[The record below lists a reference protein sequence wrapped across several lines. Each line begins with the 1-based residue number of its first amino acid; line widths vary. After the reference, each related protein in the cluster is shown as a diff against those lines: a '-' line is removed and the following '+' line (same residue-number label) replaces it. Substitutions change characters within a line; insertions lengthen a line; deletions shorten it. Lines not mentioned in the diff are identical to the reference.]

1 MDSAF
6 HFALTDFERAYSDHA
21 PATSGFYV
29 PSRFTRDEPGALIPL
44 DDTHG
49 LAQYSHALKTLS
61 IESTVSL
68 LPPWWQLDALACV
81 SHEQNHIPHATAHP
95 ENIPVAIELIRQ
107 LTPQLLLIDIDTGYS
122 IAQALHEKHIAL
134 PPYWYIIEPYQT
146 HRTYTL
152 PGTAILH
159 EWHLIPG
166 MPILYQCPCDTSHI
180 HAGDNNVV
188 RKAKYMCIHHARGT
202 LDIPLISLPYPVKDE
217 PCNSRV

>member
-6 HFALTDFERAYSDHA
+6 HSALTEFERVYADNTPTIPDFCA
-21 PATSGFYV
+21 
-29 PSRFTRDEPGALIPL
+29 PSRFTRDEPGVLIPL

-49 LAQYSHALKTLS
+49 LAQYSRALKTLS

-95 ENIPVAIELIRQ
+95 ENVSVAVELIRQ
-107 LTPQLLLIDIDTGYS
+107 LTPQLLLTDIDTGYA

-134 PPYWYIIEPYQT
+134 PLYWYIIESYQT

-152 PGTAILH
+152 PGTTIVH
-159 EWHLIPG
+159 EWHLTLG
-166 MPILYQCPCDTSHI
+166 VPILCQCPDDTSHI
-180 HAGDNNVV
+180 HVGKNVV
-188 RKAKYMCIHHARGT
+188 CEAEHLHVHHARGT